1 MSPDAAPDTRKLGRL
16 PTVHDPRT
24 LRFAAYTTKVP
35 KPPAEVH
42 RSHNEFAWPMF
53 DNDRIG
59 DCTIAAAAH
68 MLEGWAFATGA
79 KKPTITQSQV
89 VTAYTAVSGYNP
101 KTGAND
107 NGAVE
112 LDVLRYWHRTG
123 IAGRKIGA
131 FASVDPRNA
140 NEIRQSVWLFG
151 GVYLGIA
158 LPTSAQTQKI
168 WDTPATGLQGD
179 GAPGSWGGHAVPVV
193 SYDANRLAVI
203 TWGAVQL
210 MTWRFF
216 GAYVDEAYA
225 ILSTD
230 LLKGGK
236 SPEGFSLSQLQSDL
250 SAL

>member
-1 MSPDAAPDTRKLGRL
+1 
-16 PTVHDPRT
+16 VHDPRT
-24 LRFAAYTTKVP
+24 LRLAAYTSQVP
-35 KPPAEVH
+35 KPPAAVH
-42 RSHNEFAWPMF
+42 RSHNDFAWPMF
-53 DNDRIG
+53 GNDRIG

-68 MLEGWAFATGA
+68 MLEGWAFGAGA
-79 KKPTITQSQV
+79 KQPSITQAQV
-89 VTAYTAVSGYNP
+89 VKAYTAVSGYDP
-101 KTGAND
+101 KSGAND

-112 LDVLRYWHRTG
+112 LDVLRYWHSTG
-123 IAGRKIGA
+123 VAGHKIGA
-131 FASVDPRNA
+131 FASVNPHEA
-140 NEIRQSVWLFG
+140 TEIRQACWLFG
-151 GVYLGIA
+151 GVYIGIA
-158 LPTSAQTQKI
+158 LPVTAQTQKI
-168 WDTPATGLQGD
+168 WDTPASGLQGD

-193 SYDANRLAVI
+193 SYDANRLAII

-230 LLKGGK
+230 VLKGTR